1 MNKEYNDFFQKT
13 QNLATTVSYSLHGE
27 RMPRSCYTCN
37 KMLLPKEEYQCDEC
51 LLKDI
56 TDIKNAPRHIRRKK
70 KERRGMP
77 TKGHAKSDVFKGG
90 SGRW

>member
-1 MNKEYNDFFQKT
+1 MSDDYDNFFKNT
-13 QNLATTVSYSLHGE
+13 QNLATTVTYSLNGS
-27 RMPRSCYTCN
+27 RLPRSCYICN
-37 KMLLPKEEYQCDEC
+37 KILLPNEPEQCDEC
-51 LLKDI
+51 VLKDI

-77 TKGHAKSDVFKGG
+77 TKGHPQNDIFKGG